1 MRTSPRRHAL
11 GIALAIVATTSLA
24 TVLPGSTASGQQSDL
39 PFAPGERLTYTGRV
53 RAGVGGSGTITVD
66 APSELRGINTWVL
79 HSDMQGKVGPIKG
92 YERNASWLDPMRM
105 ATLRYTSNARQ
116 LFKHDVDAVDIFGQE
131 RRWKSEKG
139 LEGETSTSA
148 PLDELSFL
156 FYLRTLPLPADET
169 LTLSRHFDM
178 ARNPTIV
185 RVIGREE
192 VEVGAGRF
200 RAIVIE
206 MRVRDA
212 RRYHGEGTIRIHLSD
227 DRCRLILRL
236 ESDVPDAGKAT
247 LSLVSYEGARWTCS
261 ARMPDPADTRLSR
274 N

>member
-1 MRTSPRRHAL
+1 M
-11 GIALAIVATTSLA
+11 TSLA
-24 TVLPGSTASGQQSDL
+24 GTAAAQHSSDL
-39 PFAPGERLTYTGRV
+39 PFAPGERMTYTGRV
-53 RAGVGGSGTITVD
+53 RAGVSGSGTISVD
-66 APSELRGINTWVL
+66 APSELRGTSTWVL
-79 HSDMQGKVGPIKG
+79 HSDMQGRVGPIKG
-92 YERNASWLDPMRM
+92 SERNASWLDPVRM

-116 LFKHDVDAVDIFGQE
+116 LFKRNDDAVNVFAEE

-139 LEGETSTSA
+139 LEGETSTTA

-156 FYLRTLPLPADET
+156 FYLRTLPLTGDTT
-169 LTLSRHFDM
+169 LTLSRHFDV

-185 RVIGREE
+185 RVVGREE
-192 VEVGAGRF
+192 VEVGAGHF
-200 RAIVIE
+200 RAIVVE
-206 MRVRDA
+206 MTVRDA

-247 LSLVSYEGARWTCS
+247 LSLVSYEGARWSCS
-261 ARMPDPADTRLSR
+261 ARLTEPGDTRLSR

>member
-1 MRTSPRRHAL
+1 M
-11 GIALAIVATTSLA
+11 TSLA
-24 TVLPGSTASGQQSDL
+24 GTAAGQQSSEL
-39 PFAPGERLTYTGRV
+39 PFAPGERMTYTGRV
-53 RAGVGGSGTITVD
+53 RAGVAGRGTISVD
-66 APSELRGINTWVL
+66 APSELRGTATWVL

-92 YERNASWLDPMRM
+92 TERNASWLDPVRM
-105 ATLRYTSNARQ
+105 ATLRYTSSARQ
-116 LFKHDVDAVDIFGQE
+116 LFKRNDDAVNVFGQE
-131 RRWKSEKG
+131 GRWKSEKG

-156 FYLRTLPLPADET
+156 FYLRTLPLTADTT
-169 LTLSRHFDM
+169 LTLSRHFDV

-185 RVIGREE
+185 RVVGRED
-192 VEVGAGRF
+192 VDVGAGRF
-200 RAIVIE
+200 RAVIVE
-206 MRVRDA
+206 MRVRDT

-247 LSLVSYEGARWTCS
+247 LSLASYEGARWSCS
-261 ARMPDPADTRLSR
+261 ARMPDAGDTRLSR